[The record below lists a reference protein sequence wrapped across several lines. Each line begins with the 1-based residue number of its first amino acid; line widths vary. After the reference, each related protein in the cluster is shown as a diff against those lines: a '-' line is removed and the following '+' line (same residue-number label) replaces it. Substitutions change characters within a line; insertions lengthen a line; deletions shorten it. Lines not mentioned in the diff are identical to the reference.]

1 MPWHPYSSSP
11 THQLAN
17 PVMSPTKPNGSVTP
31 AMTTTGPARHSSVSF
46 HRPPSFPLSSSR
58 LDLRRDPATVALAG
72 VRVLGNI
79 ALIAFVVTTW
89 LMATHALHVEQRQ
102 HQQWERR
109 Q

>member
-1 MPWHPYSSSP
+1 MPCLSSSSP
-11 THQLAN
+11 IPLPAN
-17 PVMSPTKPNGSVTP
+17 PVMSPTKPNGSVTAP
-31 AMTTTGPARHSSVSF
+31 TTTTELAHHSSVSF

-102 HQQWERR
+102 QQQWERR

>member
-46 HRPPSFPLSSSR
+46 HRPPSFPSSSSR
-58 LDLRRDPATVALAG
+58 LDPAAVALTG
-72 VRVLGNI
+72 VRALGNI
-79 ALIAFVVTTW
+79 AMLAFVVTTW
-89 LMATHALHVEQRQ
+89 LMATHALHVEHRQ

>member
-1 MPWHPYSSSP
+1 MPCLSFSLP
-11 THQLAN
+11 THQPVN
-17 PVMSPTKPNGSVTP
+17 PVTSPTKPNGSATR
-31 AMTTTGPARHSSVSF
+31 ATTTTGPVHHLSVSS

-58 LDLRRDPATVALAG
+58 LDPAAVALTG

-79 ALIAFVVTTW
+79 AMLAFVVTAW